1 MAKIA
6 KTIEEEEVEDGL
18 ERDEEESL
26 LNRYPHFFD
35 VEVVLHQAL
44 ELAAAVLA
52 LTVAAFAVV
61 VVAAAA
67 SIVVVVVDIVL
78 FPGQVSRRP

>member
-1 MAKIA
+1 MAKMA
-6 KTIEEEEVEDGL
+6 KTIEEEVEDGL
-18 ERDEEESL
+18 ERDKEESL
-26 LNRYPHFFD
+26 LNRYPHFLD

-67 SIVVVVVDIVL
+67 SIVDIVL